1 MWWLVYSYSESA
13 CSDTSGIFIPS
24 VECVL
29 NKKTMQEPERS
40 KSVCTSK
47 TPLLQLQ
54 GLSGSLALTKETAG
68 ECNKQGMG
76 NSPVSGVAWALDGQV
91 ALIPGP
97 SLADVTSDFVP
108 RGNLR
113 CSFILFLSVRRV
125 GEKVSAGHIWV
136 WHAEILSH

>member
-1 MWWLVYSYSESA
+1 MTPQGFLSLLL
-13 CSDTSGIFIPS
+13 S
-24 VECVL
+24 VL
-29 NKKTMQEPERS
+29 SKKTMKEPERS

-54 GLSGSLALTKETAG
+54 GLSGSLAATKETEG
-68 ECNKQGMG
+68 ECNKQGTG
-76 NSPVSGVAWALDGQV
+76 NSPVSGMVWALDGQV

-97 SLADVTSDFVP
+97 SLAEVSSDFIT

-113 CSFILFLSVRRV
+113 CSFILFLSVQGV
-125 GEKVSAGHIWV
+125 GEKGSAGYIWV